1 MSNNEPNFAW
11 GKKLG
16 INESLYGDVRA
27 ISFAIERLLFCMKE
41 SNELNKM
48 ECEFFRIDF
57 RQPYMDEECQF
68 PRGSLILDMK
78 WGSRKELE
86 EKQSK

>member
-1 MSNNEPNFAW
+1 MKEPNFAW

-16 INESLYGDVRA
+16 IAEALYGDVRA
-27 ISFAIERLLFCMKE
+27 ISSAIERLLFCMKE

-57 RQPYMDEECQF
+57 RQPFMDEEFQF

-86 EKQSK
+86 DKKND